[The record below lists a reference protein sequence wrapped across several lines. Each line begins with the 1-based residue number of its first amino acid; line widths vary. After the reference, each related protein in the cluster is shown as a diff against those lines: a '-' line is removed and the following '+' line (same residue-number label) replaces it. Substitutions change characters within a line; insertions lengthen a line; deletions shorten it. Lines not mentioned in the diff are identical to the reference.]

1 MGCNSCSNI
10 TLPGAVGSQGAPG
23 EQGTAGPIGPQ
34 GPAGASVSVLDVDFT
49 VYDGFVSS
57 FPIVPQKSVII
68 PADTW
73 ENEHDMLE
81 LEMMF
86 QAKGKVA
93 RLNQPSIKIKVG
105 SSDVDL
111 YSANPNNQIDFFD
124 DLKMS
129 ANDNNIVKIRLQLPM
144 SQLTGTQGT
153 IIPVIETDMFT
164 GTSNGQEYY
173 SISGPV
179 KSIYGRSNNSFVVGD
194 VTGPSPIELYMMH
207 STSAAVEAA
216 SFKLIYYKLL
226 SYKKIV

>member
-10 TLPGAVGSQGAPG
+10 TLPGNAGSQGAPG
-23 EQGTAGPIGPQ
+23 EQGIAGLNGAQ
-34 GPAGASVSVLDVDFT
+34 GPAGPSASVLDVDFT
-49 VYDGFVSS
+49 VYDGAASS
-57 FPIVPQKSVII
+57 FPITPQKSVTI

-86 QAKGKVA
+86 QAEGKVS
-93 RLNQPSIKIKVG
+93 RLSQPSIKIKVG
-105 SSDVDL
+105 SSNVDL
-111 YSANPNNQIDFFD
+111 YSPNPNNQLDFFD
-124 DLKMS
+124 DLSMNP
-129 ANDNNIVKIRLQLPM
+129 NDNNIVKIRLQLPM

-153 IIPVIETDMFT
+153 IIPVIETDVFT

-179 KSIYGRSNNSFVVGD
+179 NSIYGRSASSFVVGD
-194 VTGPSPIELYMMH
+194 VTASTPIELYMMYSA
-207 STSAAVEAA
+207 STPLPLNLV
-216 SFKLIYYKLL
+216 YYKLL